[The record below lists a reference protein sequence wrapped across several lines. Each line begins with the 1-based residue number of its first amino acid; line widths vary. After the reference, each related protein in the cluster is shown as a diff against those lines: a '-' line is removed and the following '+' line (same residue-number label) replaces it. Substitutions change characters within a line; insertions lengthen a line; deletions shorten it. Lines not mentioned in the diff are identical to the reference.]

1 GAATLGQ
8 AGGFHALCLPDAL
21 RSLSPTSCG
30 TLTGTDHAAVVRM
43 PCAAQQANQQ
53 NCSRHSAEK
62 LKMTGSDTYLH
73 VRTFCRR
80 CVHAGCLMLH
90 GQNLDSRK
98 SPIYAGKSILSS

>member
-80 CVHAGCLMLH
+80 CVHARSEEHTSEL
-90 GQNLDSRK
+90 QSRENLVCR
-98 SPIYAGKSILSS
+98 LLLET